1 MTPTGSFMRVGRATM
16 VAACG
21 AMLVPGARGA
31 AQSASDP
38 GLQRLQREVEA
49 LASISKGTV
58 GVAIVHLETGRT
70 VQVNAGEAFPMA
82 STFKVPVAVQL
93 LTRVDRGELRLDS
106 VVALRP
112 GDLHPGSG
120 TLTELFDQPGVSLSI
135 RNLMDLMLR
144 ISDNSAAD
152 IMLRTAGGPA
162 AVNAR
167 LQTLGVSGIRVD
179 RPTVRLIADYI
190 GIPDLPSDTVA
201 PAEFRV
207 LARAVSDSASQAA
220 ATAFER
226 DPRDQATPA
235 GMAALLEKI
244 WRGKALSAASTRLLL
259 DIMHRCLTSG
269 NRIRAMLPPE
279 TPVADKTGT
288 LGGGARV
295 HGAGT
300 QNDAGIIDLP
310 DSAGHVIT
318 VVFVKGEDD
327 EKRGER
333 AIAQIARAAYDY
345 FLTNPGRSSEATGA
359 AARR

>member
-1 MTPTGSFMRVGRATM
+1 MNT
-16 VAACG
+16 
-21 AMLVPGARGA
+21 
-31 AQSASDP
+31 
-38 GLQRLQREVEA
+38 EA
-49 LASISKGTV
+49 K
-58 GVAIVHLETGRT
+58 
-70 VQVNAGEAFPMA
+70 
-82 STFKVPVAVQL
+82 
-93 LTRVDRGELRLDS
+93 S
-106 VVALRP
+106 VV
-112 GDLHPGSG
+112 
-120 TLTELFDQPGVSLSI
+120 
-135 RNLMDLMLR
+135 M
-144 ISDNSAAD
+144 
-152 IMLRTAGGPA
+152 
-162 AVNAR
+162 
-167 LQTLGVSGIRVD
+167 
-179 RPTVRLIADYI
+179 
-190 GIPDLPSDTVA
+190 
-201 PAEFRV
+201 
-207 LARAVSDSASQAA
+207 
-220 ATAFER
+220 ER
-226 DPRDQATPA
+226 DLAT
-235 GMAALLEKI
+235 LLEKI